1 MEACAVGGALGSVAK
16 GIKAA
21 QDLVVACEGAKT
33 IAPVPT
39 PKPAPKRDV
48 TCASLGDP
56 HMRYFD
62 GTGNDFQSRGEFI
75 LYKNSD
81 VVVQVRQGVHL
92 TIPTNHWAYPRVST
106 NNAFA
111 IEGTWTC
118 GVKYEVYATQP
129 QKMIVTKNGQT
140 TVTTGLANMIN
151 EIKTANCPTV
161 SVAAGNI
168 VEFSMGNRAMRFRF
182 QVNAWGINLWVD
194 LKGDNYLDT
203 DTGICTKRSGG
214 FDAIG
219 CDVSI
224 FSEYPND
231 NCDDVEVKQI
241 DNEETECDT
250 DLENEAKMICNACP
264 NVVNPKDC
272 VFEACALKTIDAA
285 RALLESCNLDE
296 PLDKEECGVDG
307 FKVNKKGSKKLTK
320 AFKKLSGRSKTD
332 SACACAD
339 GCEAVGATEWMWSTK
354 NQKCK
359 CFKNVQKIKKAS
371 NKNRIVGTL
380 DGSVAK
386 FDQ

>member
-1 MEACAVGGALGSVAK
+1 
-16 GIKAA
+16 
-21 QDLVVACEGAKT
+21 
-33 IAPVPT
+33 
-39 PKPAPKRDV
+39 
-48 TCASLGDP
+48 
-56 HMRYFD
+56 
-62 GTGNDFQSRGEFI
+62 
-75 LYKNSD
+75 
-81 VVVQVRQGVHL
+81 
-92 TIPTNHWAYPRVST
+92 
-106 NNAFA
+106 
-111 IEGTWTC
+111 
-118 GVKYEVYATQP
+118 
-129 QKMIVTKNGQT
+129 
-140 TVTTGLANMIN
+140 MIN

-296 PLDKEECGVDG
+296 PLDKEVCGVDG
-307 FKVNKKGSKKLTK
+307 FKVNKKGSKKLTN